1 LVAFLVIVVATTLW
15 PRQKTLAHLIPHSAA
30 VVLGAQLWY
39 PHQGGVYVLWYLPL
53 LLMVAFRPMMTNHQA
68 PEITPLTGWFRAASA
83 RSGHSPEAV
92 RV

>member
-1 LVAFLVIVVATTLW
+1 MVVATTLW
-15 PRQKTLAHLIPHSAA
+15 PREKTLAHLIAHSAA

-53 LLMVAFRPMMTNHQA
+53 LLMVAFRPMVTNQKA
-68 PEITPLTGWFRAASA
+68 PEITPLTGWF
-83 RSGHSPEAV
+83 GTTSPATGSPAETV